1 MPLPAVA
8 SSSLLATIQRSN
20 GELEHLHA
28 ALARIEDIL
37 ADERSRAATLRE
49 KAHREAQQS
58 ATHVQT
64 LSQKIN
70 EERCKRRM
78 LRGELST
85 ASTHL
90 KSSVE
95 KNSAL
100 LSALASSQEENEVAA
115 TLRIKLERELRKSRY
130 NALQLKEQLL
140 ELRGEL
146 ESATISCASKTSIIE
161 KLQTQVAQARVH
173 VSVQTA
179 ALASSA
185 ANQGR
190 LQTKLSEIEANKSKT
205 VAAMQSEN
213 ELLRL
218 RLKEARAELAFAR
231 NDTAERKA
239 QAGIILLASQRQA
252 LCERL
257 QQAQN
262 TIAANSAGIAELQ
275 GQVAALHRECKKAK
289 AETAAA
295 LADREE
301 SAEAVQKA
309 CHVFDIL
316 HDRLQAAEGK
326 EAAVSMESG
335 RQRAALAAIG
345 RGFEEIAE
353 QLAEAEE
360 RLQYEKRSHRGTKA
374 ELNAVRSEVKIA
386 RRGKS

>member
-64 LSQKIN
+64 L
-70 EERCKRRM
+70 
-78 LRGELST
+78 
-85 ASTHL
+85 
-90 KSSVE
+90 
-95 KNSAL
+95 
-100 LSALASSQEENEVAA
+100 
-115 TLRIKLERELRKSRY
+115 
-130 NALQLKEQLL
+130 
-140 ELRGEL
+140 GEL

-161 KLQTQVAQARVH
+161 KLQTQVAQAR
-173 VSVQTA
+173 
-179 ALASSA
+179 
-185 ANQGR
+185 
-190 LQTKLSEIEANKSKT
+190 TKLSEIEANKSKT

-275 GQVAALHRECKKAK
+275 GQVAALHRE
-289 AETAAA
+289 
-295 LADREE
+295 
-301 SAEAVQKA
+301 
-309 CHVFDIL
+309 
-316 HDRLQAAEGK
+316 
-326 EAAVSMESG
+326 
-335 RQRAALAAIG
+335 
-345 RGFEEIAE
+345 
-353 QLAEAEE
+353 
-360 RLQYEKRSHRGTKA
+360 GTKA
-374 ELNAVRSEVKIA
+374 ELNAVRSEGTLLGQELPHQINSKLV
-386 RRGKS
+386 